1 MIQMISQMKVGTRL
15 IVGFALLL
23 FFSAAL
29 IVVGLNRMALIQ
41 TNFETVVNSDFVKIT
56 LVNKMRD
63 AVRFQMLSLRDVVMQ
78 EDLSFKKKELK
89 LMKEA
94 RKDYQSAAE
103 QLAPLVAHTELSTL
117 VGALRSTE
125 EKVKEVNSAVIEFSL
140 NDQHKEAGEAVREKA
155 RPEQH
160 NLIAQLEELLKRLDA
175 KAKVTADE
183 AAQAYKTA
191 ASIMVTIGIVAIA
204 LGVVIALAITRSI
217 VYPLNFAVSVAKRI
231 ADGDLSSSIEV
242 RGSNETADLMAA
254 LRDMNAS
261 LARIISSVQKASDSV
276 ASLGDDLSHSTGQ
289 VTQRATSQTE
299 RVMAVSAAME
309 EMSVAVTEISRGAH
323 GVLEASTQTQS
334 IVQES
339 DQNMGRSVAATRRI
353 METVESS
360 CAAIGELS
368 SAIQKITD
376 VTQVIKSIADQTN
389 LLALNAA
396 IEAARAGEQGRGFAV
411 VADEVRVLA
420 QRTSTSTADIANMIG
435 AVKQKAT
442 DVVQSMERVKAEVHE
457 GTRATDTV
465 SQSLRRIV
473 ESALRVTELAH
484 QIANATREQTGA
496 TEETA
501 KNMEMISQL
510 TAQNTENIQAV
521 EKTAGNLTH
530 TAHELASLVAQFKL
544 AQQ

>member
-1 MIQMISQMKVGTRL
+1 MMQMISQMKVGTRL

-41 TNFETVVNSDFVKIT
+41 SNFETVVNSDFAKIT

-78 EDLSFKKKELK
+78 EDIAFKKKELK

-103 QLAPLVAHTELSTL
+103 RLAPLVAHTELSSL
-117 VGALRSTE
+117 FDSLRTTE
-125 EKVKEVNSAVIEFSL
+125 EKAKDANAVVIEFSL

-155 RPEQH
+155 RPEQL

-175 KAKVTADE
+175 EAKVTADE

-191 ASIMVTIGIVAIA
+191 ASVMVTIGVVAIA
-204 LGVVIALAITRSI
+204 LGVIIALAITRSI
-217 VYPLNFAVSVAKRI
+217 VYPLNFAVRVAKRI
-231 ADGDLSSSIEV
+231 AAGDLSSHIEV
-242 RGSNETADLMAA
+242 RGSDETADLMAA

-334 IVQES
+334 IVQEN

-360 CAAIGELS
+360 GAAIGELS
-368 SAIQKITD
+368 TAIQKITD

>member
-1 MIQMISQMKVGTRL
+1 MMRMISQMKVGTRL
-15 IVGFALLL
+15 TVGFALLL

-41 TNFETVVNSDFVKIT
+41 SNFETVVNSDFAKIA

-78 EDLSFKKKELK
+78 EDPSFKKKELK

-103 QLAPLVAHTELSTL
+103 QLAPLVVHTELSTL
-117 VGALRSTE
+117 VDALRTTE
-125 EKVKEVNSAVIEFSL
+125 EKVKEANSAVLEFSL

-155 RPEQH
+155 RPEQLK
-160 NLIAQLEELLKRLDA
+160 LIEQLEELLKHLDA
-175 KAKVTADE
+175 GAKITADE

-191 ASIMVTIGIVAIA
+191 ASVMVTIGILAIA
-204 LGVVIALAITRSI
+204 LGMLIALAITRSI
-217 VYPLNFAVSVAKRI
+217 VYPLNFAVRVAKRI
-231 ADGDLSSSIEV
+231 AAGDLSSRIEV
-242 RGSNETADLMAA
+242 RGSDETADLMAA

-261 LARIISSVQKASDSV
+261 LGSIISSVQKASDNV
-276 ASLGDDLSHSTGQ
+276 ASLGDDLSSSTGQ
-289 VTQRATSQTE
+289 VTQRATSQSE

-309 EMSVAVTEISRGAH
+309 QMSVAVTQISRGAE
-323 GVLEASTQTQS
+323 GVLEASTQTQG
-334 IVQES
+334 IVQEN
-339 DQNMGRSVAATRRI
+339 DQNMERSVVATQRI

-360 CAAIGELS
+360 GAAIGELGA
-368 SAIQKITD
+368 AIQKITE

-442 DVVQSMERVKAEVHE
+442 DVVQTMERVKVEVNE

-473 ESALRVTELAH
+473 ESALRVTDLAH

-496 TEETA
+496 TDETA

-510 TAQNTENIQAV
+510 TAQNRDNILAV
-521 EKTAGNLTH
+521 EKTAGNLTQ
-530 TAHELASLVAQFKL
+530 TAHELAGLVAQFKL
-544 AQQ
+544 TNQ